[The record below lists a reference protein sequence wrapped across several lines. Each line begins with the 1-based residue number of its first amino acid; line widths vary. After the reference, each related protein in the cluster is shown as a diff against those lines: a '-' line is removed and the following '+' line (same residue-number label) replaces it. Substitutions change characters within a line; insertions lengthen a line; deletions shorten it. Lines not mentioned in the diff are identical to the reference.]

1 MGSAKGV
8 TMMYDREKEIDEALT
23 TGNIALSC
31 LEEARSMLNGA
42 GGWGVIDIL
51 GGGMISTYMKHKK
64 MRQAQKLVNEAR
76 NALRNY
82 GRELGD
88 VQGIGD
94 VDVEVGELLRFA
106 DYFWDGFLADV
117 MVQSKISKARREVD
131 AAINRV
137 RETQRRLNVMR
148 TFS

>member
-1 MGSAKGV
+1 
-8 TMMYDREKEIDEALT
+8 MMYDREKEIDEALT

-94 VDVEVGELLRFA
+94 IDVEVGELLRFA